1 MDLYDLVRF
10 YRFRLNPRFSEKA
23 LNEHEL
29 IASAL
34 NNRDGEMAELLM
46 RHHIRASR
54 ARAQEHLAT
63 LPPEEIE

>member
-1 MDLYDLVRF
+1 
-10 YRFRLNPRFSEKA
+10 
-23 LNEHEL
+23 
-29 IASAL
+29 AL